1 MVGVREGVVNNV
13 PCFLE
18 GEVLLIDQDSEQF
31 DGSNN
36 WMGIVELDLVQI
48 GEGGESI
55 VTMFD
60 FISSD
65 NVINGG

>member
-1 MVGVREGVVNNV
+1 MVGVGEGVVNNV

-18 GEVLLIDQDSEQF
+18 GEVLLIDQDSEQL
-31 DGSNN
+31 DGSDN
-36 WMGIVELDLVQI
+36 WMGIVELDLVQV

-65 NVINGG
+65 DVINGG